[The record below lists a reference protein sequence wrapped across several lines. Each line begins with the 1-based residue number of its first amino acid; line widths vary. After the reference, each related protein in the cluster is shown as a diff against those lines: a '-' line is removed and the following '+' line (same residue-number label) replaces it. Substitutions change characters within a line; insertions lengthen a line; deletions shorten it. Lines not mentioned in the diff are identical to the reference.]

1 MQQEGQNSMNVR
13 SSGGNGIDTLATSD
27 ERRNRQKKRQ
37 YVDLPKKQQNSIN
50 HAGNNEDEADN
61 TTRQAAQK
69 DNVADIEMNE
79 D

>member
-1 MQQEGQNSMNVR
+1 MQQEGQNLNIR
-13 SSGGNGIDTLATSD
+13 SADGSD
-27 ERRNRQKKRQ
+27 MQASEEQRNRQKKRQ
-37 YVDLPKKQQNSIN
+37 YVDLPKKQQNSQN
-50 HAGNNEDEADN
+50 HAGNNEGEADK